1 MRHSKSNKTDR
12 SILTEAEAK
21 EAMQAGAIFKED
33 AGRGWRK
40 VVPSPKPIDI
50 HEAETINTLIK
61 MI

>member
-1 MRHSKSNKTDR
+1 
-12 SILTEAEAK
+12 
-21 EAMQAGAIFKED
+21 MQAGAIFKED

-40 VVPSPKPIDI
+40 VVPSPKPIVDI

>member
-1 MRHSKSNKTDR
+1 
-12 SILTEAEAK
+12 
-21 EAMQAGAIFKED
+21 MQAGAIFKED